1 MMMLVL
7 HKRGALKVK
16 GIYFFDKEACFADDF
31 FNCCLSMQL
40 WLDEFVSLRLIKNK

>member
-16 GIYFFDKEACFADDF
+16 GIYFFDKEACFATT
-31 FNCCLSMQL
+31 
-40 WLDEFVSLRLIKNK
+40 SLIAASACNYGLTSLFHYG